1 MAVGVVLEQVDVAAD
16 PLAGQPL
23 LGVDD
28 QVLQD
33 PLAGPVVV
41 DQLDQIVALSGR
53 VLRMGADVEVDPR
66 AVPQEDVADRP
77 QVTTRRNR

>member
-28 QVLQD
+28 QVLED
-33 PLAGPVVV
+33 AFAGPVVV
-41 DQLDQIVALSGR
+41 DQLDQVVALGGR
-53 VLRMGADVEVDPR
+53 VLRVRADVEVDP
-66 AVPQEDVADRP
+66 
-77 QVTTRRNR
+77 